1 MQRSPGVGSLQVN
14 LTGQRA
20 LVTGGGRGI
29 GRALALGLARSG
41 ADVAVVYHQH
51 PEAAEQ
57 TAAEARAMGVRA
69 LAVQADT
76 GDEASVQRMLQQVV
90 EQFGELHI
98 LVNNAGTLSR
108 VPFLDL
114 PFAEWRRVMQT
125 NLDGPFLV
133 GQAVA
138 RHMIARGTRGCIV
151 NVTSANQAVLAPNLT
166 HYVVSKTG
174 AWALTRQM
182 AFEFGAYGIRVN
194 ALAPG
199 SRKPTSIGLTWRMR
213 IFATDGSAASRW
225 TSSAKQRTRLAH
237 CCTWS
242 RRGPL
247 CDLAARSSSTG
258 VPCSWAPRPAPRRET
273 RYDPR
278 ASALV

>member
-69 LAVQADT
+69 LAAQADT
-76 GDEASVQRMLQQVV
+76 GDEASVQRMLQHVV
-90 EQFGELHI
+90 EHFGELHI

-182 AFEFGAYGIRVN
+182 AFELGAYGIRVN

-199 SRKPTSIGLTWRMR
+199 LTETDLNRADLANADFRNGRLSRIPLDFIGETEDQVGALLYLVSDAARYVT
-213 IFATDGSAASRW
+213 GSAVVVDGGAM
-225 TSSAKQRTRLAH
+225 LM
-237 CCTWS
+237 
-242 RRGPL
+242 GP
-247 CDLAARSSSTG
+247 AARPEARNT
-258 VPCSWAPRPAPRRET
+258 P
-273 RYDPR
+273 
-278 ASALV
+278 

>member
-1 MQRSPGVGSLQVN
+1 MGGMQSRPGVGSLQVN

-41 ADVAVVYHQH
+41 ADVAIVYHQH
-51 PEAAEQ
+51 IEAADQ
-57 TAAEARAMGVRA
+57 TAAEARGLGVRA
-69 LAVQADT
+69 LAVQADA
-76 GDEASVQRMLQQVV
+76 GDETSVQRMLKQVV
-90 EQFGELHI
+90 EQFGDLHI

-114 PFAEWRRVMQT
+114 PFDEWRRVMQT

-138 RHMIARGTRGCIV
+138 RHMIASGTRGCIV

-182 AFEFGAYGIRVN
+182 AFELGAYGIRVN

-199 SRKPTSIGLTWRMR
+199 LTE
-213 IFATDGSAASRW
+213 TDLNRA
-225 TSSAKQRTRLAH
+225 
-237 CCTWS
+237 
-242 RRGPL
+242 
-247 CDLAARSSSTG
+247 DLANAEFRNGRLSRIPLDFIGETEDQVGALLYLVSDAARYVTG
-258 VPCSWAPRPAPRRET
+258 TAVVVDGGAMLMGPAARPQVQITP
-273 RYDPR
+273 
-278 ASALV
+278 